1 MCGGKRLKPARRECE
16 RKYWLREVDRRRQSW
31 RGGGGWRSKGWQRT
45 STRGQSRRKKWEKT
59 WESAP
64 WLLNRRYPFYSGSN
78 RTAASSPR
86 CVSSI
91 LNSEFYSV
99 CIASPDLW
107 RNRGLSLE
115 SLLWSPRAAVPP
127 SPSLASLSVSLCCSV
142 FAFPWAER
150 APRVFSTST
159 FPTFCAHLFH
169 AGCPFSPQPSVRV
182 SALLSFVCVCVFVCF
197 SSACLRIHACNLLP
211 LSCVLQRE
219 ALYVHGAVFPSIFKR
234 QSR

>member
-1 MCGGKRLKPARRECE
+1 MTADLYSWTEQEEEVRENLRVGTVTVEPAVSILQREQQD
-16 RKYWLREVDRRRQSW
+16 RAVFSPLRFC
-31 RGGGGWRSKGWQRT
+31 
-45 STRGQSRRKKWEKT
+45 
-59 WESAP
+59 P
-64 WLLNRRYPFYSGSN
+64 
-78 RTAASSPR
+78 
-86 CVSSI
+86 SI

-159 FPTFCAHLFH
+159 FSTFCAHLFH
-169 AGCPFSPQPSVRV
+169 AGCPFSPLPSVRV
-182 SALLSFVCVCVFVCF
+182 SALVSFVCVVFFVLFFECMF
-197 SSACLRIHACNLLP
+197 KDSCL
-211 LSCVLQRE
+211 
-219 ALYVHGAVFPSIFKR
+219 
-234 QSR
+234 